1 MENPMKR
8 PLTLLFA
15 GSLVFGAGNAAQAAE
30 VNMQKITCGELIA
43 MPAGTTLLVA
53 GWMSGYFNAKV
64 NNTTIDLGVM
74 LANGQTV
81 SDYCGANP
89 AVPVM
94 KAIESMMP
102 K

>member
-1 MENPMKR
+1 MEKPMNR
-8 PLTLLFA
+8 LLTLLFA
-15 GSLVFGAGNAAQAAE
+15 SSLAFGVSASAQAAE

-53 GWMSGYFNAKV
+53 GWMSGYFNAKA

-81 SDYCGANP
+81 SDYCAANP
-89 AVPVM
+89 AIPVM

>member
-1 MENPMKR
+1 
-8 PLTLLFA
+8 
-15 GSLVFGAGNAAQAAE
+15 
-30 VNMQKITCGELIA
+30 
-43 MPAGTTLLVA
+43 
-53 GWMSGYFNAKV
+53 MSGYFNAKA

-81 SDYCGANP
+81 SDYCAANP